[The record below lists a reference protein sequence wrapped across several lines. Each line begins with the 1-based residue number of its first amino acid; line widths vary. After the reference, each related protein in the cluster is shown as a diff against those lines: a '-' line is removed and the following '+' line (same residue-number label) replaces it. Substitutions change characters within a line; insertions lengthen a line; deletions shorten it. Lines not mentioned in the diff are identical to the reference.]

1 LKLGQIIQVK
11 EYKMKQTI
19 ISSIAVL
26 TLCSAPLSA
35 QFDILKKQA
44 LKVIKDE
51 VKPLQ
56 IDFKVQDV
64 KYNPLRG
71 PNKLGLTILFDGNNP
86 NKIGISLSRIEF
98 DLFIDDEFATKFYNE
113 KKITIPKNGDFA
125 FEEKA
130 DIQITTVG
138 KAVFN
143 AIVKKKSVYRIEG
156 TYFVDTKIG
165 TFSFKAT
172 LAEKEVN

>member
-1 LKLGQIIQVK
+1 
-11 EYKMKQTI
+11 MKQTI

-98 DLFIDDEFATKFYNE
+98 DLFIDDE
-113 KKITIPKNGDFA
+113 IPKNGDFA